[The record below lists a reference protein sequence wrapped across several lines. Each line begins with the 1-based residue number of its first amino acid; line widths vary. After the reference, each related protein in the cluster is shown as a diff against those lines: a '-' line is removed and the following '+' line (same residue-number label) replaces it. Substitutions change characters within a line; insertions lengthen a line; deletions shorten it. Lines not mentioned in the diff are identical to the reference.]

1 MIMKKIINLLVLIVI
16 CHSIFAQYTVTKVI
30 GTVKNVT
37 SGETLKAGSILRDDD
52 KIGFS
57 SDKDLVRVIVP
68 GKGIYLITPTER
80 DEKEQSGALVEMVK
94 AALHIKYKE
103 GYLSSRSKDDESIP
117 AVFETEAQV
126 NSKNLFVEE
135 NKYVFDSRLYNTS
148 KGRFFLQIESP
159 GSKTFIHPLRTTSDT
174 LILYASDFK
183 TETETDPVN
192 TTYKLGFFSK
202 EKNSSESL
210 AVLQPY
216 IDSSGEMETIMKLII
231 ENVQTDNEKMQD
243 ACYEEVYT
251 DLGKPPAIL
260 FKNTF
265 NMLIKGVSK
274 K

>member
-1 MIMKKIINLLVLIVI
+1 MKKIINLLTSIVI
-16 CHSIFAQYTVTKVI
+16 CYASFSQYTVTKVA
-30 GTVKNVT
+30 GNVKNMT
-37 SGETLKAGSILRDDD
+37 SGEMLRGGSVLRDDD
-52 KIGFS
+52 KIGWS
-57 SDKDLVRVIVP
+57 SNADLVRVIVP

-80 DEKEQSGALVEMVK
+80 AEKEQSGIFVDLVK

-103 GYLSSRSKDDESIP
+103 GYLSSRSKDDETIP

-159 GSKTFIHPLRTTSDT
+159 GSKTFIHPLRTISDT

-183 TETETDPVN
+183 TETETDPLN

-210 AVLQPY
+210 AVLEPY
-216 IDSSGEMETIMKLII
+216 IDSSREMEAIMKLII
-231 ENVQTDNEKMQD
+231 ENVQTDNEKMRD

-251 DLGKPPAIL
+251 DLGKPPTIL

-265 NMLIKGVSK
+265 NKLIKEVSQK
-274 K
+274 